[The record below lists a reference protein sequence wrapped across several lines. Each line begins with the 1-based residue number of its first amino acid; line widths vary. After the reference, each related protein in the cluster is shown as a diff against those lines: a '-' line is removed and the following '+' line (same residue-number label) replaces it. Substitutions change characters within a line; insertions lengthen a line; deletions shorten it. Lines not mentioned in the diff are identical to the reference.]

1 MNRDLLRKA
10 LRLQICRQCFGA
22 FVQYVQP
29 GYLMGWVHERICAE
43 LDRFLADVVAKKSP
57 RLMLTMPPRH
67 GKLCAD
73 DTDVLT
79 ADGWKKHGSLV
90 PGDFVY
96 GVDGRPVRV
105 LAVGEP
111 DFATHR
117 VTMTD
122 GSFVDVHL
130 DHEWTFRDRG
140 RNRTRTVETREVLES
155 SLWLGERGRRGGR
168 ARWQLPLH
176 GPVAGTERDLPLPP
190 YVLGVWLGDGTST
203 KPYITMS
210 PQDMPIVKQSFAE
223 LGYHPSAEFLH
234 KQTGV
239 PTVAYSTGHAGVRG
253 EFAHALCDLGVLGN
267 KHIPEQYK
275 TASVSQRLELL
286 AGLID
291 TDGHVDATGRVRFS
305 TIFPRLAED
314 VSELASSFGVR
325 VGMYSV
331 EPETSSSGVVG
342 RHRVYVLS
350 FNSFPGIPVR
360 LDRKKPKKTPVQRR
374 IAVASVEALPVP
386 VPGRCIQVDA
396 EDGLYLVTRRFI
408 PTHNSTLAS
417 RCFPAYALGRYPD
430 MSIIATS
437 YSADLASRMNRDVQ
451 HVMDDMPYAEVFP
464 DSKLAKMGG
473 REGVRTSDFFEVVE
487 HRGTYRSAGVGG
499 GITGM
504 GAECVDGDALVLTPQ
519 GAVKAREIVAGMTVI
534 GYNLQTQTVRTCT
547 VDAVRRKYA
556 TEIYRLHS
564 NRGRS
569 LDVTGNHPVF
579 SRGRFI
585 EAHLLAE
592 GSPLL
597 CGVRPRVYRDGLSV
611 PQACQKR
618 LPEVVLH
625 EEVLR
630 HSGSKEM
637 ERVSGSDASLRP
649 LWQTRRR
656 CSFSRQNSTKVLPRL
671 HRHCSAGAL
680 GRKAQATCACCLPRM
695 REGFSCQRRCG
706 APTGVLFQGVRRP
719 RPWRIHDRQRQ
730 YPLERWSN
738 QTQGEGDA
746 GLLPRQEAS
755 TRKGQGVRCLRD
767 YGKSAVP
774 SCGSRPRQQCPAEC
788 RARVRGLP
796 QGDSQAGVLWRVRDE
811 VLASNQKIPCPDG
824 RLVIDLQVSDCHNFF
839 ANGILVHNC
848 IIIDDPV
855 KDRAEADSPTISQG
869 IWEWYTSTL
878 YTRLAPG
885 GGIIIIQTR
894 WGDTDLSGRLL
905 EAQAKGEGDTWRVI
919 NFPAIAEADEE
930 HRRKG
935 EALHPERYP
944 LEALERIKA
953 AIGTRDWEALYQQHP
968 VPDGG
973 AIFKDEWLQRT
984 WLPKDLP
991 ARFDAV
997 IMSWDLS
1004 FKGNDASDFVVGQL
1018 VGRHGADYYIL
1029 DQLRGRWSFTETVAQ
1044 VKELAERARVR
1055 FPRVAPRI
1063 LIEDK
1068 ANGPAVIDALKHEVS
1083 GIVPVEPDGSKE
1095 ARAHA
1100 VTALFEAGN
1109 VLLPDRSLAP
1119 WVDEY
1124 RLELTRFPSGA
1135 HDDQVDATTQA
1146 LRYLSAGHRLNIAPA
1161 LQRQLQGFRFR
1172 R

>member
-1 MNRDLLRKA
+1 MNRELLRKA

-43 LDRFLADVVAKKSP
+43 LDRFLQDAVAKRSP

-430 MSIIATS
+430 LSIIATS
-437 YSADLASRMNRDVQ
+437 YSADLANRMNRDVQ
-451 HVMDDMPYAEVFP
+451 SVMEAESYAALFP
-464 DSKLAKMGG
+464 DVKLSKLGG
-473 REGVRTSDFFEVVE
+473 REAVRTANFFEVVE

-519 GAVKAREIVAGMTVI
+519 GAVKAKEIVTGMTVI
-534 GYNLQTQTVRTCT
+534 GYDLQTQTVRTCT

-579 SRGRFI
+579 SRGGFI

-597 CGVRPRVYRDGLSV
+597 CGVWPRVCRDGLSV
-611 PQACQKR
+611 PQ
-618 LPEVVLH
+618 
-625 EEVLR
+625 
-630 HSGSKEM
+630 
-637 ERVSGSDASLRP
+637 
-649 LWQTRRR
+649 
-656 CSFSRQNSTKVLPRL
+656 
-671 HRHCSAGAL
+671 
-680 GRKAQATCACCLPRM
+680 
-695 REGFSCQRRCG
+695 
-706 APTGVLFQGVRRP
+706 
-719 RPWRIHDRQRQ
+719 
-730 YPLERWSN
+730 
-738 QTQGEGDA
+738 GD
-746 GLLPRQEAS
+746 P
-755 TRKGQGVRCLRD
+755 
-767 YGKSAVP
+767 
-774 SCGSRPRQQCPAEC
+774 
-788 RARVRGLP
+788 
-796 QGDSQAGVLWRVRDE
+796 QAGVLWRVRDE
-811 VLASNQKIPCPDG
+811 VLASNQKILCSDG

-848 IIIDDPV
+848 LIIDDPV
-855 KDRAEADSPTISQG
+855 KDRAEADSPTVSQG
-869 IWEWYTSTL
+869 VWEWYTSTL

-894 WGDTDLSGRLL
+894 WSDTDLSGRLL
-905 EAQAKGEGDTWRVI
+905 EAQAKGEGDEWRVI
-919 NFPAIAEADEE
+919 NFPAIAEQDEE
-930 HRRKG
+930 HRKKG

>member
-1 MNRDLLRKA
+1 MNRELLRKA
-10 LRLQICRQCFGA
+10 LRIQICRQCFGA

-140 RNRTRTVETREVLES
+140 GNRTRTVETREVLES

-417 RCFPAYALGRYPD
+417 RCFPAYVLGRYPD
-430 MSIIATS
+430 MSIIAAS

-451 HVMDDMPYAEVFP
+451 HIMEDEPYADLFP
-464 DSKLAKMGG
+464 STKLARLGDRG
-473 REGVRTSDFFEVVE
+473 AVRTSDMFDVVG
-487 HRGTYRSAGVGG
+487 HNGVYRSAGVGG
-499 GITGM
+499 GITGL
-504 GAECVDGDALVLTPQ
+504 GCQIAVLDD
-519 GAVKAREIVAGMTVI
+519 VI
-534 GYNLQTQTVRTCT
+534 
-547 VDAVRRKYA
+547 
-556 TEIYRLHS
+556 
-564 NRGRS
+564 
-569 LDVTGNHPVF
+569 
-579 SRGRFI
+579 
-585 EAHLLAE
+585 
-592 GSPLL
+592 
-597 CGVRPRVYRDGLSV
+597 
-611 PQACQKR
+611 
-618 LPEVVLH
+618 
-625 EEVLR
+625 
-630 HSGSKEM
+630 
-637 ERVSGSDASLRP
+637 
-649 LWQTRRR
+649 
-656 CSFSRQNSTKVLPRL
+656 
-671 HRHCSAGAL
+671 
-680 GRKAQATCACCLPRM
+680 
-695 REGFSCQRRCG
+695 
-706 APTGVLFQGVRRP
+706 
-719 RPWRIHDRQRQ
+719 
-730 YPLERWSN
+730 
-738 QTQGEGDA
+738 
-746 GLLPRQEAS
+746 
-755 TRKGQGVRCLRD
+755 
-767 YGKSAVP
+767 
-774 SCGSRPRQQCPAEC
+774 
-788 RARVRGLP
+788 
-796 QGDSQAGVLWRVRDE
+796 
-811 VLASNQKIPCPDG
+811 
-824 RLVIDLQVSDCHNFF
+824 
-839 ANGILVHNC
+839 
-848 IIIDDPV
+848 
-855 KDRAEADSPTISQG
+855 KDRASADSPTVLQSVFD
-869 IWEWYTSTL
+869 WYTSTL

-885 GGIIIIQTR
+885 GGIIVMNTR
-894 WGDTDLSGRLL
+894 WSTQDLSGRLL
-905 EAQAKGEGDTWRVI
+905 EAQAKGEGDEWRVI
-919 NFPAIAEADEE
+919 NFPAIAEQDEE
-930 HRRKG
+930 HRKKG

>member
-1 MNRDLLRKA
+1 MNRELLRKA

-417 RCFPAYALGRYPD
+417 RCFPAYA
-430 MSIIATS
+430 
-437 YSADLASRMNRDVQ
+437 
-451 HVMDDMPYAEVFP
+451 
-464 DSKLAKMGG
+464 
-473 REGVRTSDFFEVVE
+473 
-487 HRGTYRSAGVGG
+487 
-499 GITGM
+499 
-504 GAECVDGDALVLTPQ
+504 
-519 GAVKAREIVAGMTVI
+519 
-534 GYNLQTQTVRTCT
+534 
-547 VDAVRRKYA
+547 
-556 TEIYRLHS
+556 
-564 NRGRS
+564 
-569 LDVTGNHPVF
+569 
-579 SRGRFI
+579 
-585 EAHLLAE
+585 
-592 GSPLL
+592 
-597 CGVRPRVYRDGLSV
+597 
-611 PQACQKR
+611 
-618 LPEVVLH
+618 
-625 EEVLR
+625 
-630 HSGSKEM
+630 
-637 ERVSGSDASLRP
+637 
-649 LWQTRRR
+649 
-656 CSFSRQNSTKVLPRL
+656 
-671 HRHCSAGAL
+671 
-680 GRKAQATCACCLPRM
+680 
-695 REGFSCQRRCG
+695 
-706 APTGVLFQGVRRP
+706 
-719 RPWRIHDRQRQ
+719 
-730 YPLERWSN
+730 
-738 QTQGEGDA
+738 
-746 GLLPRQEAS
+746 
-755 TRKGQGVRCLRD
+755 
-767 YGKSAVP
+767 
-774 SCGSRPRQQCPAEC
+774 
-788 RARVRGLP
+788 
-796 QGDSQAGVLWRVRDE
+796 
-811 VLASNQKIPCPDG
+811 
-824 RLVIDLQVSDCHNFF
+824 
-839 ANGILVHNC
+839 
-848 IIIDDPV
+848 
-855 KDRAEADSPTISQG
+855 
-869 IWEWYTSTL
+869 
-878 YTRLAPG
+878 
-885 GGIIIIQTR
+885 
-894 WGDTDLSGRLL
+894 
-905 EAQAKGEGDTWRVI
+905 
-919 NFPAIAEADEE
+919 
-930 HRRKG
+930 
-935 EALHPERYP
+935 
-944 LEALERIKA
+944 
-953 AIGTRDWEALYQQHP
+953 
-968 VPDGG
+968 
-973 AIFKDEWLQRT
+973 
-984 WLPKDLP
+984 
-991 ARFDAV
+991 
-997 IMSWDLS
+997 
-1004 FKGNDASDFVVGQL
+1004 
-1018 VGRHGADYYIL
+1018 
-1029 DQLRGRWSFTETVAQ
+1029 
-1044 VKELAERARVR
+1044 
-1055 FPRVAPRI
+1055 
-1063 LIEDK
+1063 
-1068 ANGPAVIDALKHEVS
+1068 
-1083 GIVPVEPDGSKE
+1083 
-1095 ARAHA
+1095 
-1100 VTALFEAGN
+1100 
-1109 VLLPDRSLAP
+1109 
-1119 WVDEY
+1119 
-1124 RLELTRFPSGA
+1124 
-1135 HDDQVDATTQA
+1135 
-1146 LRYLSAGHRLNIAPA
+1146 
-1161 LQRQLQGFRFR
+1161 
-1172 R
+1172 

>member
-1 MNRDLLRKA
+1 MNRELLRKA

-430 MSIIATS
+430 MSIIAAS

-451 HVMDDMPYAEVFP
+451 RIMEDEPYAELFP
-464 DSKLAKMGG
+464 ATKLARIGERG
-473 REGVRTSDFFEVVE
+473 AVRTSDIFEVVG
-487 HRGTYRSAGVGG
+487 HKGVYRSAGVGG
-499 GITGM
+499 GLTGM
-504 GAECVDGDALVLTPQ
+504 GCQIAVLDD
-519 GAVKAREIVAGMTVI
+519 VI
-534 GYNLQTQTVRTCT
+534 
-547 VDAVRRKYA
+547 
-556 TEIYRLHS
+556 
-564 NRGRS
+564 
-569 LDVTGNHPVF
+569 
-579 SRGRFI
+579 
-585 EAHLLAE
+585 
-592 GSPLL
+592 
-597 CGVRPRVYRDGLSV
+597 
-611 PQACQKR
+611 
-618 LPEVVLH
+618 
-625 EEVLR
+625 
-630 HSGSKEM
+630 
-637 ERVSGSDASLRP
+637 
-649 LWQTRRR
+649 
-656 CSFSRQNSTKVLPRL
+656 
-671 HRHCSAGAL
+671 
-680 GRKAQATCACCLPRM
+680 
-695 REGFSCQRRCG
+695 
-706 APTGVLFQGVRRP
+706 
-719 RPWRIHDRQRQ
+719 
-730 YPLERWSN
+730 
-738 QTQGEGDA
+738 
-746 GLLPRQEAS
+746 
-755 TRKGQGVRCLRD
+755 
-767 YGKSAVP
+767 
-774 SCGSRPRQQCPAEC
+774 
-788 RARVRGLP
+788 
-796 QGDSQAGVLWRVRDE
+796 
-811 VLASNQKIPCPDG
+811 
-824 RLVIDLQVSDCHNFF
+824 
-839 ANGILVHNC
+839 
-848 IIIDDPV
+848 
-855 KDRAEADSPTISQG
+855 KDRASADSPTVLQSV
-869 IWEWYTSTL
+869 WDWYTSTL

-885 GGIIIIQTR
+885 GGIIIMNTR
-894 WGDTDLSGRLL
+894 WSMQDLSGRLL
-905 EAQAKGEGDTWRVI
+905 EAQAKGEGDEWRVV
-919 NFPAIAEADEE
+919 NFPAIAEEDEE
-930 HRRKG
+930 FRKKG

-944 LEALERIKA
+944 LDQLLKTKQ

-1135 HDDQVDATTQA
+1135 HDDQCFIAGTLVATPFGERPIESIKVGDSVITPFGCRKVLWSGSTGTAEVCTRFGISATLRHPFVCKNGLIIPFADIDGGEQCSKMSLSEMATWRYRKLLCSMVSSTDVWVDAETITLVSQRAMLDERELKDFMLRCGSFIRDRQFLKAMKFTTRTAILLITTTVTLSACRALTIARRLSKILRKTDGTLKRFEMSLMRGTEARKGGRGTENTHEQSSWSQRLRLFASAVARCFLPKRKVQNSALAPARQKISIVDMSERRSGFANGAGESLKQLLRMAEMVPAHVVEPAASVSPMQKGRRVETVYNLTVEDCHLFYANGFLVHNCDATTQA

>member
-430 MSIIATS
+430 MSIIAAS

-451 HVMDDMPYAEVFP
+451 RIMEDEPYAELFP
-464 DSKLAKMGG
+464 ATKLARIGERG
-473 REGVRTSDFFEVVE
+473 AVRTSDIFEVVG
-487 HRGTYRSAGVGG
+487 HKGVYRSAGVGG
-499 GITGM
+499 GLTGM
-504 GAECVDGDALVLTPQ
+504 GCQIAVLDD
-519 GAVKAREIVAGMTVI
+519 VI
-534 GYNLQTQTVRTCT
+534 
-547 VDAVRRKYA
+547 
-556 TEIYRLHS
+556 
-564 NRGRS
+564 
-569 LDVTGNHPVF
+569 
-579 SRGRFI
+579 
-585 EAHLLAE
+585 
-592 GSPLL
+592 
-597 CGVRPRVYRDGLSV
+597 
-611 PQACQKR
+611 
-618 LPEVVLH
+618 
-625 EEVLR
+625 
-630 HSGSKEM
+630 
-637 ERVSGSDASLRP
+637 
-649 LWQTRRR
+649 
-656 CSFSRQNSTKVLPRL
+656 
-671 HRHCSAGAL
+671 
-680 GRKAQATCACCLPRM
+680 
-695 REGFSCQRRCG
+695 
-706 APTGVLFQGVRRP
+706 
-719 RPWRIHDRQRQ
+719 
-730 YPLERWSN
+730 
-738 QTQGEGDA
+738 
-746 GLLPRQEAS
+746 
-755 TRKGQGVRCLRD
+755 
-767 YGKSAVP
+767 
-774 SCGSRPRQQCPAEC
+774 
-788 RARVRGLP
+788 
-796 QGDSQAGVLWRVRDE
+796 
-811 VLASNQKIPCPDG
+811 
-824 RLVIDLQVSDCHNFF
+824 
-839 ANGILVHNC
+839 
-848 IIIDDPV
+848 
-855 KDRAEADSPTISQG
+855 KDRASADSPTVLQSV
-869 IWEWYTSTL
+869 WDWYTSTL

-885 GGIIIIQTR
+885 GGIIIMNTR
-894 WGDTDLSGRLL
+894 WSMQDLSGRLL
-905 EAQAKGEGDTWRVI
+905 EAQAKGEGDEWRVV
-919 NFPAIAEADEE
+919 NFPAIAEEDEE
-930 HRRKG
+930 FRKKG

-944 LEALERIKA
+944 LDQLLKTKQ

>member
-1 MNRDLLRKA
+1 MDRELLRKA

-22 FVQYVQP
+22 FVQHVQP

-155 SLWLGERGRRGGR
+155 SLWLGERGRRGSR

-176 GPVAGTERDLPLPP
+176 EPVAGTERVLPLPP

-203 KPYITMS
+203 KPYVTMS
-210 PQDMPIVKQSFAE
+210 AQDMPIVKQAFAE
-223 LGYHPSAEFLH
+223 LGYRPSAEFLH

-253 EFAHALCDLGVLGN
+253 AFAQALCDLGVLGN

-305 TIFPRLAED
+305 TIFPHLAED

-360 LDRKKPKKTPVQRR
+360 LDRKRPKKTPVQRR
-374 IAVASVEALPVP
+374 IAVASVEALPAL

-430 MSIIATS
+430 MSFIATS
-437 YSADLASRMNRDVQ
+437 YNAALASRMNRDVQ
-451 HVMDDMPYAEVFP
+451 RIIDSPEYAEVFP
-464 DSKLAKMGG
+464 STRLAGMDAG
-473 REGVRTSDFFEVVE
+473 TSGAWQRNTEFFEVVD
-487 HRGTYRSAGVGG
+487 HKGVYRSAGV
-499 GITGM
+499 
-504 GAECVDGDALVLTPQ
+504 
-519 GAVKAREIVAGMTVI
+519 
-534 GYNLQTQTVRTCT
+534 
-547 VDAVRRKYA
+547 
-556 TEIYRLHS
+556 
-564 NRGRS
+564 
-569 LDVTGNHPVF
+569 
-579 SRGRFI
+579 
-585 EAHLLAE
+585 
-592 GSPLL
+592 
-597 CGVRPRVYRDGLSV
+597 
-611 PQACQKR
+611 
-618 LPEVVLH
+618 
-625 EEVLR
+625 
-630 HSGSKEM
+630 SGSCT
-637 ERVSGSDASLRP
+637 G
-649 LWQTRRR
+649 
-656 CSFSRQNSTKVLPRL
+656 
-671 HRHCSAGAL
+671 HGADII
-680 GRKAQATCACCLPRM
+680 CC
-695 REGFSCQRRCG
+695 
-706 APTGVLFQGVRRP
+706 
-719 RPWRIHDRQRQ
+719 
-730 YPLERWSN
+730 
-738 QTQGEGDA
+738 
-746 GLLPRQEAS
+746 
-755 TRKGQGVRCLRD
+755 
-767 YGKSAVP
+767 
-774 SCGSRPRQQCPAEC
+774 
-788 RARVRGLP
+788 
-796 QGDSQAGVLWRVRDE
+796 
-811 VLASNQKIPCPDG
+811 
-824 RLVIDLQVSDCHNFF
+824 
-839 ANGILVHNC
+839 
-848 IIIDDPV
+848 DDPV

-905 EAQAKGEGDTWRVI
+905 EAQAKGEGDEWRVI

-930 HRRKG
+930 HRKKG

-973 AIFKDEWLQRT
+973 AIFREEWLQRT
-984 WLPKDLP
+984 WRPDELPE
-991 ARFDAV
+991 RFDSLV
-997 IMSWDLS
+997 IAFDMT
-1004 FKGNDASDFVVGQL
+1004 FKGTSTSDYVVGQL
-1018 VGRHGADYYIL
+1018 FAKHGADFYLL
-1029 DQLRGRWSFTETVAQ
+1029 DQERGHWSFTESLDAVRRLVSRAQ
-1044 VKELAERARVR
+1044 AYTRYPVRVL
-1055 FPRVAPRI
+1055 V
-1063 LIEDK
+1063 EDK
-1068 ANGPAVIDALKHEVS
+1068 ANGPAVIDVLKKEIP
-1083 GIVPVEPDGSKE
+1083 GLVPIQPDGSKE
-1095 ARAHA
+1095 ARANA
-1100 VTALFEAGN
+1100 VTPLFEAGN
-1109 VLLPDRSLAP
+1109 VLLPDRAFAP

-1124 RLELTRFPSGA
+1124 RLELLRFPAGA
-1135 HDDQVDATTQA
+1135 HDDMVDCTTYA
-1146 LRYLSAGHRLNIAPA
+1146 CRHLNSGRTLSIAPA
-1161 LQRQLQGFRFR
+1161 LKARLNAPPIPGLR
-1172 R
+1172 RW

>member
-1 MNRDLLRKA
+1 MNRELLRKA
-10 LRLQICRQCFGA
+10 LRIQICRQCFGA

-43 LDRFLADVVAKKSP
+43 LDRFLQDVVAKKSP

-234 KQTGV
+234 KQTG
-239 PTVAYSTGHAGVRG
+239 
-253 EFAHALCDLGVLGN
+253 N

-360 LDRKKPKKTPVQRR
+360 LGRKKPKKTPVQRR

-430 MSIIATS
+430 MSIIAAS

-451 HVMDDMPYAEVFP
+451 RIMEDEPYAELFP
-464 DSKLAKMGG
+464 ATKLARIGERG
-473 REGVRTSDFFEVVE
+473 AVRTSDIFEVVG
-487 HRGTYRSAGVGG
+487 HKGVYRSAGVGG
-499 GITGM
+499 GLTGM
-504 GAECVDGDALVLTPQ
+504 GCQIAVLDD
-519 GAVKAREIVAGMTVI
+519 VI
-534 GYNLQTQTVRTCT
+534 
-547 VDAVRRKYA
+547 
-556 TEIYRLHS
+556 
-564 NRGRS
+564 
-569 LDVTGNHPVF
+569 
-579 SRGRFI
+579 
-585 EAHLLAE
+585 
-592 GSPLL
+592 
-597 CGVRPRVYRDGLSV
+597 
-611 PQACQKR
+611 
-618 LPEVVLH
+618 
-625 EEVLR
+625 
-630 HSGSKEM
+630 
-637 ERVSGSDASLRP
+637 
-649 LWQTRRR
+649 
-656 CSFSRQNSTKVLPRL
+656 
-671 HRHCSAGAL
+671 
-680 GRKAQATCACCLPRM
+680 
-695 REGFSCQRRCG
+695 
-706 APTGVLFQGVRRP
+706 
-719 RPWRIHDRQRQ
+719 
-730 YPLERWSN
+730 
-738 QTQGEGDA
+738 
-746 GLLPRQEAS
+746 
-755 TRKGQGVRCLRD
+755 
-767 YGKSAVP
+767 
-774 SCGSRPRQQCPAEC
+774 
-788 RARVRGLP
+788 
-796 QGDSQAGVLWRVRDE
+796 
-811 VLASNQKIPCPDG
+811 
-824 RLVIDLQVSDCHNFF
+824 
-839 ANGILVHNC
+839 
-848 IIIDDPV
+848 
-855 KDRAEADSPTISQG
+855 KDRASADSPTVLQSV
-869 IWEWYTSTL
+869 WDWYTSTL

-885 GGIIIIQTR
+885 GGIIIMNTR
-894 WGDTDLSGRLL
+894 WSMQDLSGRLL
-905 EAQAKGEGDTWRVI
+905 EAQAKGEGDEWRVV
-919 NFPAIAEADEE
+919 NFPAIAEEDEE
-930 HRRKG
+930 FRKKG

-944 LEALERIKA
+944 LDQLLKTKQ

>member
-253 EFAHALCDLGVLGN
+253 AFAQALCDLGVLGN

-430 MSIIATS
+430 MSIIAAS

-451 HVMDDMPYAEVFP
+451 RIMEDEPYAELFP
-464 DSKLAKMGG
+464 ATKLARIGERG
-473 REGVRTSDFFEVVE
+473 AVRTSDIFEVVG
-487 HRGTYRSAGVGG
+487 HKGVYRSAGVGG
-499 GITGM
+499 GLTGM
-504 GAECVDGDALVLTPQ
+504 GCQIAVLDD
-519 GAVKAREIVAGMTVI
+519 VI
-534 GYNLQTQTVRTCT
+534 
-547 VDAVRRKYA
+547 
-556 TEIYRLHS
+556 
-564 NRGRS
+564 
-569 LDVTGNHPVF
+569 
-579 SRGRFI
+579 
-585 EAHLLAE
+585 
-592 GSPLL
+592 
-597 CGVRPRVYRDGLSV
+597 
-611 PQACQKR
+611 
-618 LPEVVLH
+618 
-625 EEVLR
+625 
-630 HSGSKEM
+630 
-637 ERVSGSDASLRP
+637 
-649 LWQTRRR
+649 
-656 CSFSRQNSTKVLPRL
+656 
-671 HRHCSAGAL
+671 
-680 GRKAQATCACCLPRM
+680 
-695 REGFSCQRRCG
+695 
-706 APTGVLFQGVRRP
+706 
-719 RPWRIHDRQRQ
+719 
-730 YPLERWSN
+730 
-738 QTQGEGDA
+738 
-746 GLLPRQEAS
+746 
-755 TRKGQGVRCLRD
+755 
-767 YGKSAVP
+767 
-774 SCGSRPRQQCPAEC
+774 
-788 RARVRGLP
+788 
-796 QGDSQAGVLWRVRDE
+796 
-811 VLASNQKIPCPDG
+811 
-824 RLVIDLQVSDCHNFF
+824 
-839 ANGILVHNC
+839 
-848 IIIDDPV
+848 
-855 KDRAEADSPTISQG
+855 KDRASADSPTVLQSV
-869 IWEWYTSTL
+869 WDWYTSTL

-885 GGIIIIQTR
+885 GGIIIMNTR
-894 WGDTDLSGRLL
+894 WSMQDLSGRLL
-905 EAQAKGEGDTWRVI
+905 EAQAKGEGDEWRVV
-919 NFPAIAEADEE
+919 NFPAIAEEDEE
-930 HRRKG
+930 FRKKG

-944 LEALERIKA
+944 LDQLLKTKQ

-991 ARFDAV
+991 AKFDEV
-997 IMSWDLS
+997 VQSWDMT
-1004 FKGNDASDFVVGQL
+1004 FKDGAASDFVVGQL
-1018 VGRHGADYYIL
+1018 WGRKGADLYLL
-1029 DQLRGRWSFTETVAQ
+1029 DQMRGRWSFTESCAMVEAMT
-1044 VKELAERARVR
+1044 ERCRQK
-1055 FPRVAPRI
+1055 FPRVSPRI

-1068 ANGPAVIDALKHEVS
+1068 ANGPAIIDTLKHKIS
-1083 GIVPVEPDGSKE
+1083 GIIPVQPDGSKT

-1100 VTALFEAGN
+1100 CTALWEAGN
-1109 VLLPDRSLAP
+1109 VVLPDRSIAP
-1119 WVDEY
+1119 WIDEF
-1124 RLELTRFPSGA
+1124 RLELSRFPSGA
-1135 HDDQVDATTQA
+1135 HDDQVDSATMA
-1146 LRYLSAGHRLNIAPA
+1146 CRHLSSGHRLNIAPA